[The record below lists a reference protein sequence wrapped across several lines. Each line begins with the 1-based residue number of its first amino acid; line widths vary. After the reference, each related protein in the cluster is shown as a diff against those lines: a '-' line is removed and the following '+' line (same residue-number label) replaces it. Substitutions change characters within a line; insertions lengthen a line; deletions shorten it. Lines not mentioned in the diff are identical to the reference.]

1 MEIKTTKPKIYIIA
15 GKARSGKDTVATT
28 INKICK
34 KNNLKHINLQ
44 FSLYIKEYAKKISD
58 WDGNDETKPR
68 ELLQFLGTD
77 LIRNKIDQL
86 FFVNRI
92 VEDIM
97 VYSYFFD
104 VITISDTRFKLEI
117 DIPKS
122 KFENVKSI
130 QVVRPQLNNEL
141 SLSEQQH
148 KSEID
153 LDDYMGYDY
162 TIVNDG
168 TLNDLEK
175 EVYKIIKK
183 DLI

>member
-1 MEIKTTKPKIYIIA
+1 
-15 GKARSGKDTVATT
+15 
-28 INKICK
+28 
-34 KNNLKHINLQ
+34 
-44 FSLYIKEYAKKISD
+44 
-58 WDGNDETKPR
+58 
-68 ELLQFLGTD
+68 
-77 LIRNKIDQL
+77 
-86 FFVNRI
+86 
-92 VEDIM
+92 M